1 MFRFTRLTILLALL
15 PFGLFSIASRAQVAH
30 SDAAHT
36 NLHGVVTDSTG
47 ALIPGVT
54 ITVKPTG
61 NEAAFTAVT
70 NREGQFTVPNLIPG
84 SYEVSAEQLGFNRIY
99 RTVNLPLGQTV
110 EVALALTINLGS
122 QNVTVTAQ
130 TAAVTEAPIAQT
142 ITSVDR
148 QDTKD
153 SADFTIQES
162 LALVPGVTTIT
173 GNGPRDISISLR
185 GSNDRQSYGI
195 RNAILF
201 DDGFQVTQ
209 PDGLG
214 RADLID
220 PHAYESID
228 AVQGP
233 SSTMYGNNANDGAI
247 FFHTRPGA
255 DVHGIDFGTDVGS
268 YQFLNNYVAIG
279 NAGDTYD
286 YSVFLSNTR
295 GKQSYQDNFAFN
307 TVTANILTTFSLR
320 RQDRITFKFINNDL
334 DTELPIRLSLNQYLS
349 NPFQHGCSNFSSSTP
364 ANQNCATVSLFAN
377 GFTGNKVSLS
387 ADEVGLGRHDRR
399 PVVGARWEHDL
410 TDNTTWRTQAVW
422 DVKDINQPTGSTS
435 ARGSTPSFILL
446 SDGTRKG
453 MLFGHRSTTYGG
465 GFFKYEDTNSYG
477 YNVMP
482 GGNAT
487 LGAYI
492 LGAFG
497 TIAGVGF
504 RIREE
509 LSLAER
515 VTIVGGFGYE
525 HTNLSDQETLYNYS
539 ATGAPTTQIVNADRI
554 YNNVA
559 PEAAIL
565 LRASDSLRFHA
576 RLGTGYG
583 TPTNSSFFVTPQG
596 TYGNNT
602 QLKAQ
607 TNVGIDLGADW
618 FIARNVELSATGFY
632 ERFTNENVNQ
642 SPGAGLL
649 SYTFNAPSSAHR
661 GLVAG
666 LNWHPF
672 PELVSGLRFRAAYQ
686 YDAQVYR
693 EYTEQLSA
701 GNFATSFV
709 RNGNRIPGVIPNNL
723 NARLIYDKPSGRY
736 GNFGTYLET
745 NYRSN
750 FWLDNA
756 NLLAAPSA
764 TVINFDVHYDPAP
777 GHGFWSRTHFYFD
790 LQNLAN
796 RTYVGSASNITNTI
810 SSTTGEENGTASL
823 ASATGSIYAGAP
835 RLSIGGFR
843 IKF

>member
-1 MFRFTRLTILLALL
+1 MFRFARLTILLTLFA
-15 PFGLFSIASRAQVAH
+15 FWVFSIPLRAQEARNH
-30 SDAAHT
+30 AS
-36 NLHGVVTDSTG
+36 LYGVVTDSSG
-47 ALIPGVT
+47 ALIPGAT

-61 NEAAFTAVT
+61 NETAFTAVT
-70 NREGQFTVPNLIPG
+70 NREGQFTVSNLIPG
-84 SYEVSAEQLGFNRIY
+84 SYQVSAEQLGFNRIY
-99 RTVNLPLGQTV
+99 RTVNLSAGQTT
-110 EVALALTINLGS
+110 EVSLSLTINLVS

-130 TAAVTEAPIAQT
+130 TAAVTEAPTAQT

-162 LALVPGVTTIT
+162 LALVPGITTIT

-255 DVHGIDFGTDVGS
+255 DVYGIDFGTDVGS
-268 YQFLNNYVAIG
+268 YQFLNNYVTIG

-295 GKQSYQDNFAFN
+295 GKQSYQDHFAFN
-307 TVTANILTTFSLR
+307 TVTANILTTVSLR
-320 RQDRITFKFINNDL
+320 KQDRITFKFINNNL
-334 DTELPIRLSLNQYLS
+334 DTELPIRLSLNQYKL
-349 NPFQHGCSNFSSSTP
+349 NPFQQSCANYSSSTSP
-364 ANQNCATVSLFAN
+364 SQGCATVSLFVN
-377 GFTGNKVSLS
+377 GFAGNKVSLS
-387 ADEVGLGRHDRR
+387 ADQAGLGRHDRR
-399 PVVGARWEHDL
+399 TVVGARWEHDL
-410 TDNTTWRTQAVW
+410 TDNTTWRTQGVW
-422 DVKDINQPTGSTS
+422 DVKDIDQPTGTTS
-435 ARGSTPSFILL
+435 ARGATPSFIFL

-453 MLFGHRSTTYGG
+453 LIFGYRSTTYGG
-465 GFFKYEDTNSYG
+465 GFFKYEDTNSNS

-482 GGNAT
+482 GGNAM

-492 LGAFG
+492 SGSMG
-497 TIAGVGF
+497 TILGTGF
-504 RIREE
+504 HIREE
-509 LSLAER
+509 LSLGER
-515 VTIVGGFGYE
+515 TTLVGGFGYE
-525 HTNLSDQETLYNYS
+525 HTNVSAKQTLYNYS
-539 ATGAPTTQIVNADRI
+539 ATGTPSTQVVNASRTFDNI
-554 YNNVA
+554 A

-565 LRASDSLRFHA
+565 LRASNSLRIHA

-583 TPTNSSFFVTPQG
+583 TPTNTSFFVTSQG

-607 TNVGIDLGADW
+607 TNIGIDLGADW
-618 FIARNVELSATGFY
+618 FVARNIELSVTGFY

-666 LNWHPF
+666 LNWHPL
-672 PELVSGLRFRAAYQ
+672 PDLVSGLRFRAAYQ
-686 YDAQVYR
+686 YDAQIYR
-693 EYTEQLSA
+693 DYTEQLSA
-701 GNFATSFV
+701 GNLSSTFV
-709 RNGNRIPGVIPNNL
+709 RNGNRIPGVVPNNL
-723 NARLIYDKPSGRY
+723 NARLIYDKPSSQY

-750 FWLDNA
+750 YWLDNA
-756 NLLAAPSA
+756 NLLIAPSA
-764 TVINFDVHYDPAP
+764 TVFNFDVHYDPAP
-777 GHGFWSRTHFYFD
+777 GHGVWSRTHFYFD
-790 LQNLAN
+790 LQNLTN
-796 RTYVGSASNITNTI
+796 RLYVGSASNITNTI
-810 SSTTGEENGTASL
+810 SPTTGEQSGASTL

>member
-1 MFRFTRLTILLALL
+1 MFRFARLTILLTLFA
-15 PFGLFSIASRAQVAH
+15 FWVFSIPLRAQEARNH
-30 SDAAHT
+30 AS
-36 NLHGVVTDSTG
+36 LYGVVTDSSG
-47 ALIPGVT
+47 ALIPGAT

-61 NEAAFTAVT
+61 NETAFTAVT
-70 NREGQFTVPNLIPG
+70 NREGQFTVSNLIPG
-84 SYEVSAEQLGFNRIY
+84 SYQVSVEQLGFNRIY
-99 RTVNLPLGQTV
+99 RTVNLSAGQTT
-110 EVALALTINLGS
+110 EVSLSLTINLVS

-130 TAAVTEAPIAQT
+130 TAAVTEAPTAQT

-162 LALVPGVTTIT
+162 LALVPGITTIT

-255 DVHGIDFGTDVGS
+255 DVYGIDFGTDVGS
-268 YQFLNNYVAIG
+268 YQFLNNYVTIG

-295 GKQSYQDNFAFN
+295 GKQSYQDHFAFN
-307 TVTANILTTFSLR
+307 TVTANILTTVSLR
-320 RQDRITFKFINNDL
+320 KQDRITFKFINNNL
-334 DTELPIRLSLNQYLS
+334 DTELPIRLSLNQYKL
-349 NPFQHGCSNFSSSTP
+349 NPFQQSCANYSSSTSP
-364 ANQNCATVSLFAN
+364 SQGCATVSLFVN
-377 GFTGNKVSLS
+377 GFAGNKVSLS
-387 ADEVGLGRHDRR
+387 ADQAGLGRHDRR
-399 PVVGARWEHDL
+399 TVVGARWEHDL
-410 TDNTTWRTQAVW
+410 TDNTTWRTQGVW
-422 DVKDINQPTGSTS
+422 DVKDIDQPTGTTS
-435 ARGSTPSFILL
+435 ARGATPSFIFL

-453 MLFGHRSTTYGG
+453 LIFGYRSTTYGG
-465 GFFKYEDTNSYG
+465 GFFKYEDTNSNS

-482 GGNAT
+482 GGNAM

-492 LGAFG
+492 SGSMG
-497 TIAGVGF
+497 TILGTGF
-504 RIREE
+504 HIREE
-509 LSLAER
+509 LSLGER
-515 VTIVGGFGYE
+515 TTLVGGFGYE
-525 HTNLSDQETLYNYS
+525 HTNVSAKQTLYNYS
-539 ATGAPTTQIVNADRI
+539 ATGTPSTQVVNASRTFDNI
-554 YNNVA
+554 A

-565 LRASDSLRFHA
+565 LRASNSLRIHA

-583 TPTNSSFFVTPQG
+583 TPTNTSFFVTSQG

-607 TNVGIDLGADW
+607 TNIGIDLGADW
-618 FIARNVELSATGFY
+618 FVARNIELSVTGFY

-666 LNWHPF
+666 LNWHPL
-672 PELVSGLRFRAAYQ
+672 PDLVSGLRFRAAYQ
-686 YDAQVYR
+686 YDAQIYR
-693 EYTEQLSA
+693 DYTEQLSA
-701 GNFATSFV
+701 GNLSSTFV
-709 RNGNRIPGVIPNNL
+709 RNGNRIPGVVPNNL
-723 NARLIYDKPSGRY
+723 NARLIYDKPSSQY

-750 FWLDNA
+750 YWLDNA
-756 NLLAAPSA
+756 NLLIAPSA
-764 TVINFDVHYDPAP
+764 TVFNFDVHYDPAP
-777 GHGFWSRTHFYFD
+777 GHGVWSRTHFYFD
-790 LQNLAN
+790 LQNLTN
-796 RTYVGSASNITNTI
+796 RLYVGSASNITNTI
-810 SSTTGEENGTASL
+810 SPTTGEQSGASTL